1 MLVEVTLSDGK
12 KEFSFKVVGI
22 DTKEFR
28 QKMIDF
34 VELDVNILLSP
45 PKEKEGEEIEFFYFQ
60 EHQLIKDPINKKVSL
75 RFNTSKKANY
85 TIELDEKMVKAERET
100 GFLQSTQFCGLTQSQ
115 LEDWFFRHGS
125 KLEFQND

>member
-1 MLVEVTLSDGK
+1 METLITLSDGK

-22 DTKEFR
+22 DPKEFR

-34 VELDVNILLSP
+34 VEIDVNILLSL
-45 PKEKEGEEIEFFYFQ
+45 PKEKEGGEIEFFYFQ
-60 EHQLIKDPINKKVSL
+60 EHKLVQDPVNKKVSL

-85 TIELDEKMVKAERET
+85 TIELDEKMIKAERET
-100 GFLQSTQFCGLTQSQ
+100 GFLQSTQFCGLTKSQ
-115 LEDWFFRHGS
+115 LEDWFCRHGS